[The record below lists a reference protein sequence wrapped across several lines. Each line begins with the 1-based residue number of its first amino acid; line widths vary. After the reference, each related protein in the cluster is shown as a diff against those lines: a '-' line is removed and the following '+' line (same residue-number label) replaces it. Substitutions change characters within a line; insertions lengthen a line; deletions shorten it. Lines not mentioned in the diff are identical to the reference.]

1 MLPRFLPL
9 TINTMS
15 FSLSQ
20 FLGQPLFCPTHSYSW
35 FNEPSGGGARAG
47 LADVADKYCKSASV
61 WCNCEFDA
69 KKQSYNRITLQQSIS
84 LTIRTSEWQQ
94 GPAALVACL
103 TSLLWLIIAINKII
117 LKMIFTLTRKPD
129 ESFDAAFILL
139 WISFQLLWHKQ
150 DRMLLS
156 VSTSTKGGFKVITG
170 GQSASL
176 V

>member
-20 FLGQPLFCPTHSYSW
+20 FLGQPLFCPTNSYSW

-84 LTIRTSEWQQ
+84 LTVRTSEWQQ
-94 GPAALVACL
+94 GPAAQVACL

-117 LKMIFTLTRKPD
+117 LKLIFTLTRKTRRELRRCIYLIMD
-129 ESFDAAFILL
+129 FFSATMAQAGQDVAFSINL
-139 WISFQLLWHKQ
+139 H
-150 DRMLLS
+150 
-156 VSTSTKGGFKVITG
+156 
-170 GQSASL
+170 
-176 V
+176 